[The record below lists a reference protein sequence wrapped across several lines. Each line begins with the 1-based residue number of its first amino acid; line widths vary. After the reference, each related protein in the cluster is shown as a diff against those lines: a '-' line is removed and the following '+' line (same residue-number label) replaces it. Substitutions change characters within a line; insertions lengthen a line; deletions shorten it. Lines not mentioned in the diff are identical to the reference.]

1 MEGPEGRD
9 HLEAHPY
16 SLGAAGGMG
25 CPYGVTLAGVG
36 VWQGAVL
43 SCGLLPADGSLWCPY
58 QTLAISLRWW
68 FLQERTASPEES
80 LYPLAGYTDVK
91 SLFPGL
97 YRGVLGWLR
106 SMPSSVPT
114 PQAAPCSPTCDTV
127 AGAMES
133 FLCGRG
139 DNFCLMKQEPGGTW
153 GDIWALGKLF
163 QRIQNC
169 WESNWQSK

>member
-25 CPYGVTLAGVG
+25 CPYGVTLACVG

-68 FLQERTASPEES
+68 FLQEHPPR
-80 LYPLAGYTDVK
+80 
-91 SLFPGL
+91 SLFIH
-97 YRGVLGWLR
+97 WL
-106 SMPSSVPT
+106 
-114 PQAAPCSPTCDTV
+114 DTQ
-127 AGAMES
+127 M
-133 FLCGRG
+133 
-139 DNFCLMKQEPGGTW
+139 
-153 GDIWALGKLF
+153 
-163 QRIQNC
+163 
-169 WESNWQSK
+169 SNPYSLVSTEGSWDG